1 MSKVSRLCRGLGCG
15 DSVLLLE
22 ILAVSMVQSDS
33 FFSNPG
39 RVAFALLDLLGRVVA
54 FVPLDLLGRRVT
66 FVPLDSLGDG
76 NGRSS

>member
-1 MSKVSRLCRGLGCG
+1 
-15 DSVLLLE
+15 
-22 ILAVSMVQSDS
+22 MVQSDS

-54 FVPLDLLGRRVT
+54 FVPLDLLGRRVA
-66 FVPLDSLGDG
+66 FVSLDSLGYG